1 MLWNFLD
8 IVAGIVLE
16 DSMSVGLQ
24 NSISVNI
31 ALELSVLSNATL
43 TVNTIQED
51 AAGEKQVVYDDSS
64 NHLFARKLWL
74 STIHTIKHCEE
85 NYQSYIFSDKSL
97 ELNRKM
103 LYFTQ
108 DSVMNVTNNL
118 IELLRMNNNYA
129 M

>member
-51 AAGEKQVVYDDSS
+51 AAGKKQVVYDNSS
-64 NHLFARKLWL
+64 NYLFARKLWL

-85 NYQSYIFSDKSL
+85 NYQSYTAADSALF
-97 ELNRKM
+97 NRKM
-103 LYFTQ
+103 LYYTK
-108 DSVMNVTNNL
+108 DSNINLLNNL
-118 IELLRMNNNYA
+118 IELQRIQNQYEI
-129 M
+129 

>member
-85 NYQSYIFSDKSL
+85 NYQSYTAADSALF
-97 ELNRKM
+97 NRKM
-103 LYFTQ
+103 LYYTK
-108 DSVMNVTNNL
+108 DSNINLLNNL
-118 IELLRMNNNYA
+118 IELQRIQNQYA
-129 M
+129 I

>member
-1 MLWNFLD
+1 MLWNLLD
-8 IVAGIVLE
+8 IAAGIVLE

-51 AAGEKQVVYDDSS
+51 AAGKKQVVYDNSS

-85 NYQSYIFSDKSL
+85 NYQSYTAADSALF
-97 ELNRKM
+97 NRKM
-103 LYFTQ
+103 LYYTK
-108 DSVMNVTNNL
+108 DSNINLQNNL
-118 IELLRMNNNYA
+118 IELQRIQNQYA
-129 M
+129 I

>member
-51 AAGEKQVVYDDSS
+51 AAGKKQVVYDNSS
-64 NHLFARKLWL
+64 NYLFARKLWL
-74 STIHTIKHCEE
+74 STIHSMR
-85 NYQSYIFSDKSL
+85 Y
-97 ELNRKM
+97 RKGVE
-103 LYFTQ
+103 T
-108 DSVMNVTNNL
+108 
-118 IELLRMNNNYA
+118 
-129 M
+129 